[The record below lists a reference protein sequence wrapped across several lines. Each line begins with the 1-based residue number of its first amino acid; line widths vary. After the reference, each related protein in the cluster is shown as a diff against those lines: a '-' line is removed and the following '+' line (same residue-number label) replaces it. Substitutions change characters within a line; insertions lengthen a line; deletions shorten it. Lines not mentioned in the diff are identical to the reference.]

1 MSQVRFLPG
10 ALCGIIILQEE
21 GVAVNEDDD
30 FDDDDL
36 DGQEDL
42 AADQVIGYLL
52 STGAAE
58 WDGMDESGER
68 IFKFNMPLLMEI
80 MPGMYDAIMEDVDSV
95 MLDLFNRE
103 LVEVEYDE
111 NLDAIFHISPEGK
124 EILKEYGFDYFY
136 PDNEK

>member
-1 MSQVRFLPG
+1 M
-10 ALCGIIILQEE
+10 
-21 GVAVNEDDD
+21 NEDDD

-58 WDGMDESGER
+58 WDGMDEYGER

-80 MPGMYDAIMEDVDSV
+80 MPDMYDAIMEDVDSV

-124 EILKEYGFDYFY
+124 EILKGYGFDYFY

>member
-1 MSQVRFLPG
+1 MNNDDFD
-10 ALCGIIILQEE
+10 E
-21 GVAVNEDDD
+21 DD
-30 FDDDDL
+30 FDD
-36 DGQEDL
+36 QEDL

-52 STGAAE
+52 SVGAAE

-68 IFKFNMPLLMEI
+68 IFKFNMPLLMEV
-80 MPGMYDAIMEDVDSV
+80 MPDMYDAIMEDVDEV
-95 MLDLFNRE
+95 MLDLFNRD

-111 NLDAIFHISPEGK
+111 NLEATFNFSPEGK